1 MDRTRDKQLESIR
14 IPVVVEPAAGETT
27 QHQCAMEQAADFSAE
42 TTQHQSVMEPA
53 AAENQDA
60 SQEIDQHQESRRR
73 ARLVQRPARFQD
85 YFM

>member
-1 MDRTRDKQLESIR
+1 MY
-14 IPVVVEPAAGETT
+14 VVVEPAAG
-27 QHQCAMEQAADFSAE
+27 E

-73 ARLVQRPARFQD
+73 ATLVQRPARFQD
-85 YFM
+85 YFMWFPPFDPLSFPRYNKCTPLCLLV